1 VPQALEQATVVVTG
15 ASSGIGRA
23 AALRFARR
31 GSKLG
36 LCAREPAALAAA
48 AAECEAAGAA
58 GVLQC
63 PLDIG
68 EENAVEGFAAAVEEQ
83 FGRIDVWVNDA
94 GVIAYGSFLEIP
106 PEVFAGVIQ
115 TNLLGQV
122 HGARAALRRFVAQ
135 EQGVL
140 INLSSVWGRVTSPDV
155 SPYVTS
161 KTAVRAFSECLRGE
175 LRHLPDVHVTTV
187 APQAVDTPIF
197 DNAADYSGRRV
208 RAIPPVLSPDEVAA
222 GIERSAMATPVACWR
237 SSMSR
242 RRRSTAASPIP
253 PSSAAPSASGA
264 GGWGP
269 ATSWS
274 RPASTRSREVGG
286 APGGVPCAGPFWRL
300 QPRRS
305 WVAPGGA
312 KTTATGDERTPGVRP
327 PCARSGQQP
336 AGTNRGGLTPGPTRR
351 ALPTNRP
358 QRLHGAV
365 ERWSGA
371 ATRASTVRSR
381 LPKHGDCL
389 PRWSICLNPQ
399 GHSG

>member
-1 VPQALEQATVVVTG
+1 VQQTLEQATVVVTG

-63 PLDIG
+63 PLDVG
-68 EENAVEGFAAAVEEQ
+68 EEEAVEDFAASVEER
-83 FGRIDVWVNDA
+83 FERIDVWVNDA

-106 PEVFAGVIQ
+106 AEVFAGVIQ

-161 KTAVRAFSECLRGE
+161 KAAVRAFSECLRGE

-222 GIERSAMATPVACWR
+222 GIEACAESPLREVSYGRAGRLLEVLHATAPPLYRRFAHPAFVGGTFGAG
-237 SSMSR
+237 R
-242 RRRSTAASPIP
+242 RRAGPGNVLEPAGVHAIEGGWRRARRGALRRAFLAAS
-253 PSSAAPSASGA
+253 AAALLGRA
-264 GGWGP
+264 
-269 ATSWS
+269 
-274 RPASTRSREVGG
+274 RLREEDRG
-286 APGGVPCAGPFWRL
+286 
-300 QPRRS
+300 RR
-305 WVAPGGA
+305 
-312 KTTATGDERTPGVRP
+312 
-327 PCARSGQQP
+327 
-336 AGTNRGGLTPGPTRR
+336 
-351 ALPTNRP
+351 
-358 QRLHGAV
+358 
-365 ERWSGA
+365 
-371 ATRASTVRSR
+371 
-381 LPKHGDCL
+381 
-389 PRWSICLNPQ
+389 
-399 GHSG
+399 